1 METRLFLIV
10 SILALAI
17 GCSSF
22 RAVERGDWRRVYTK
36 DASTVKSLD
45 APQEI
50 ITREKYEE
58 ELANDVR
65 RTWSPSPGWQ
75 PAWLT
80 DVEEIGLA
88 VGEVNEFRINE
99 VKPVEVQVLGSA
111 AELYWGA
118 RVKKDE
124 WKDGT
129 DVTRR
134 ESTLFVKGKEKGKV
148 TIRLVLDEGTKDI
161 PLTVR

>member
-1 METRLFLIV
+1 METRLFLIA
-10 SILALAI
+10 STFALAI

-80 DVEEIGLA
+80 DVEEIGLT

-99 VKPVEVQVLGSA
+99 AKPVEVQVLGSA

-129 DVTRR
+129 DVTKR
-134 ESTLFVKGKEKGKV
+134 ESTLFVKGKEKGKM
-148 TIRLVLDEGTKDI
+148 TIRLVLDESTKDI